1 MSSPATPQTN
11 DTSFNG
17 ILNAG
22 GVAGQRSGQSVRNF
36 IASLVTA
43 FSIFGLGILAFL
55 IVKNKLLRIYRPR
68 TYLVPE
74 RERTKPPPD
83 GIWQWIIPVFK
94 TSNSDFISKCGLD
107 AYFFLRYLRTLLKI
121 FVPLA
126 FFIIP
131 ILLPVNIV
139 HGRGPHFAVG
149 KYAHNNTI
157 YNNVTGL
164 DLLAW
169 GNVRPDK
176 NNRYWV
182 HLVLAVGVVVYTCF
196 VFFDELRGYIRLR
209 QSYLTSPQ
217 HRLRASATT
226 VLVTAIP
233 RKWCTHEALDGLYDV
248 FPGGIR
254 NIWVNRNF
262 DELNEKVKL
271 RNKLARKL
279 ESAMTDLIKKSKKA
293 YLAKLKRDAKKEPR
307 YEAKEKAT
315 DQTRG
320 ADQSGKDLAM
330 RGGISAGDPHQTRHT
345 LDEALDESS
354 GSSSRATSQERSK
367 NRLFPV
373 PIIGQGVEAVSHGID
388 ALGKTVFRGLK
399 QVGKDVDGRL
409 TTQGGFVADD
419 SEHISK
425 HGQLA
430 NEGNLLIPSDSRDET
445 HGRVNAAVDLVVTT
459 DRGHEN
465 HTQSDPPGSYTDQ
478 AEALQSYDTTPVTG
492 YSSQS
497 PHKASFDSRFDGT
510 REQSDRTDNDKTH
523 NVVSNFM
530 FWKQS
535 RNVPFG
541 IPSPTPHGY
550 EDDEFPLSSRSPVT
564 SRGNHSAT
572 VNEVSDQKAPQA
584 KKDGLPA
591 WIPFFTSSSSGKK
604 GPKEYAYPEPYNKGY
619 NPEDGEPL
627 WKKYLREKDRDSM
640 RLPIFGWQW
649 MPALP
654 LVGQKVDTIDYC
666 RRELARLNMEIEH
679 DQKEPE
685 KFPLMNSAFIQ
696 FNHQVAAH
704 MACQS
709 VSHHT
714 PQQMTPRIVEISP
727 DDVIWDNMSVKW
739 WENYVRTGAVVLLIA
754 ALVLGWA
761 VPVGFTG
768 ILGNIDSISR
778 QYTWL
783 HWVQKLP
790 RNVLAFISGVLPAL
804 LLSGLLALLPV
815 TLRFLARSQ
824 GIHTGMAVE
833 LAVQNY
839 YFAFLFVQVFLV
851 VSISSGFTNTIIQL
865 SKNPTNVPGILAQNL
880 PRSTNY
886 FFSYMLLQA
895 LSVSAGALVQVSGLF
910 KWFIVAP
917 IMDSTGRQKW
927 RRQTNLE
934 DINWGTFFPVYTNL
948 AAIGLIYSVISPL
961 IMVFNI
967 TTFSLFW
974 LVYRYNTLYV
984 TKFRFD
990 TGGLLFPKAI
1000 NQLFTGLY
1008 VMELCLIG
1016 LFFLVRDADAD
1027 GNSLGLPCQ
1036 GQAIIMIIV
1045 LALTVL
1051 YQFLLNNAF
1060 GPLFRYLPITL
1071 EDEAV
1076 MRDEEFAR
1084 AQEKRWRLADGER
1097 EGDDI
1102 NDVLEERERRS
1113 LEESKKA
1120 GEIEAQEIEARRER
1134 SGLDA
1139 KNFDGLLPDAF
1150 TRILPLPKKGAWA
1163 ERSRQRMSTQA
1174 NNLAQPDDM
1183 LSPGHA
1189 HASHHHHHH
1198 QSRNPTDIEAQRSGT
1213 KIGEALFSGLND
1225 EIEDLTPEER
1235 DKLVQRAFQHSALRA
1250 RRPVVWIPRDDLGI
1264 SDDEILRTQKLSEHI
1279 WISNEFIGL
1288 DGKCKVIYRKS
1299 PPDFSEVDL
1308 IEL

>member
-1 MSSPATPQTN
+1 
-11 DTSFNG
+11 
-17 ILNAG
+17 
-22 GVAGQRSGQSVRNF
+22 
-36 IASLVTA
+36 
-43 FSIFGLGILAFL
+43 
-55 IVKNKLLRIYRPR
+55 RPR

-74 RERTKPPPD
+74 RERTKPPPE
-83 GIWQWIIPVFK
+83 GLWQWLVPVFK

-121 FVPLA
+121 FIPLA

-131 ILLPVNIV
+131 ILIPINVV
-139 HGRGPHFAVG
+139 RGRGAHFAVG
-149 KYAHNNTI
+149 KYAHNDTV
-157 YNNVTGL
+157 YTNVTGM
-164 DLLAW
+164 DILAW
-169 GNVRPDK
+169 GNVRPEK

-182 HLVLAVGVVVYTCF
+182 HLVLAIGVVVYTCF

-233 RKWCTHEALDGLYDV
+233 RKWCTYEALEGLYDV

-254 NIWVNRNF
+254 NIWVNRDF

-279 ESAMTDLIKKSKKA
+279 ESALTDLIRSAKKA
-293 YLAKLKRDAKKEPR
+293 QLSQLKKDAKK
-307 YEAKEKAT
+307 ASKNVGKEKLAS
-315 DQTRG
+315 QTTSV
-320 ADQSGKDLAM
+320 DESGKELAM
-330 RGGISAGDPHQTRHT
+330 RGGISVGDPHQTRHT

-354 GSSSRATSQERSK
+354 SSGSRAESRDRHK
-367 NRLFPV
+367 NRLI
-373 PIIGQGVEAVSHGID
+373 PIPIVGQGVEAIGHGID

-399 QVGKDVDGRL
+399 QVERDVDSRL
-409 TTQGGFVADD
+409 TTQGGFVPDD
-419 SEHISK
+419 DGRHTKSGAFHMQLDSNHEVV
-425 HGQLA
+425 GQLNTRVSPSGGSNHG
-430 NEGNLLIPSDSRDET
+430 NEHRARNNTPGDRTVHTDGPQPYELTPET
-445 HGRVNAAVDLVVTT
+445 H
-459 DRGHEN
+459 
-465 HTQSDPPGSYTDQ
+465 
-478 AEALQSYDTTPVTG
+478 
-492 YSSQS
+492 YSSPS
-497 PHKASFDSRFDGT
+497 PHEASFDSRVDGPMENST
-510 REQSDRTDNDKTH
+510 KTDGNASRK
-523 NVVSNFM
+523 VMSNFM

-550 EDDEFPLSSRSPVT
+550 EEDEFPLSGRSPVT
-564 SRGNHSAT
+564 QGRHPQMSANRT
-572 VNEVSDQKAPQA
+572 GDA
-584 KKDGLPA
+584 KIAESKKGGPLS
-591 WIPFFTSSSSGKK
+591 WIPFFQARREGESKLN
-604 GPKEYAYPEPYNKGY
+604 ERAYPNAYDQEYDPR
-619 NPEDGEPL
+619 EGEPL
-627 WKKYLREKDRDSM
+627 WKKYLKEKDRDTM

-649 MPALP
+649 MPSLP
-654 LVGQKVDTIDYC
+654 LIGQKVDTIDHC
-666 RRELARLNMEIEH
+666 RKELARLNVEIEQ

-709 VSHHT
+709 ISHHT

-739 WENYVRTGAVVLLIA
+739 WENYARTGAVVLLIS

-761 VPVGFTG
+761 VPVAFTG
-768 ILGNIDSISR
+768 ILGNLDSISR
-778 QYTWL
+778 YLDSIADQHHSWL
-783 HWVQKLP
+783 HWVQNLP
-790 RNVLAFISGVLPAL
+790 KGVLGIISGVLPQAL
-804 LLSGLLALLPV
+804 LAGLLALLPI

-824 GIHTGMAVE
+824 GNHTGMAVE
-833 LAVQNY
+833 LSVQNY

-851 VSISSGFTNTIIQL
+851 VSISSGFTNVVTQL
-865 SKNPTNVPGILAQNL
+865 SDNPTNVAGILAQNL

-895 LSVSAGALVQVSGLF
+895 LTVSAGALVQLGGLF
-910 KWFIVAP
+910 KWFILAP
-917 IMDSTGRQKW
+917 IADSTGRQKW
-927 RRQTNLE
+927 RRQTNLS

-1016 LFFLVRDADAD
+1016 LFFLVRDADAE
-1027 GNSLGLPCQ
+1027 GNSIGTPCK
-1036 GQAIIMIIV
+1036 GQAIIMIVV
-1045 LALTVL
+1045 LILTVL
-1051 YQFLLNNAF
+1051 YQFLLKNAF

-1084 AQEKRWRLADGER
+1084 AQEKRWQLAQGER

-1102 NDVLEERERRS
+1102 NDLLEARERRS

-1120 GEIEAQEIEARRER
+1120 EEIELKEIQARRQR
-1134 SGLDA
+1134 SELDP
-1139 KNFDGLLPDAF
+1139 KNFDGLLPDAV
-1150 TRILPLPKKGAWA
+1150 TKILPLPKKGAWA
-1163 ERSRQRMSTQA
+1163 DRSHQRAHTPGSNT
-1174 NNLAQPDDM
+1174 AQPNNNM
-1183 LSPGHA
+1183 LSPEHA
-1189 HASHHHHHH
+1189 HAGHHHHH
-1198 QSRNPTDIEAQRSGT
+1198 QNPSRNPTDIEAQRSGT

-1250 RRPVVWIPRDDLGI
+1250 RRPVIWIPRDDLGV
-1264 SDDEILRTQKLSEHI
+1264 SDDEILRTQKFSEHI

-1288 DGKCKVIYRKS
+1288 DGKCRVIYRKS